1 MQTLF
6 EGEFNMKLEK
16 IKGST
21 YYINAPTNIGVYV
34 FKNKNCLLIDTGI
47 NSTQAK
53 KINEVLLENGLH
65 PKYILN
71 THSHADHCGGN
82 PYFQSTYP
90 GCTVHASETERLY
103 MENPEL
109 LDTLLFSSSPIKGL
123 GPGYKPLKIDFTL
136 ETGTQKINDEKFEII
151 PLPGHSVGQIGVTTP
166 EKVCFVGDAVFSE
179 EIIEKYQFPYLF
191 HIQKSLD
198 TLQNL
203 KNIDADYF
211 VISHANEVIS
221 KEQMGELLDKNIR
234 NIEKFSEQILELL
247 DQSLTRE
254 DILENISI
262 LNDVSMDFKQYFR
275 NLSTTS
281 AFIKHLMDQNLLEYS
296 MENGKLYYF
305 KKP

>member
-1 MQTLF
+1 
-6 EGEFNMKLEK
+6 MKLEK
-16 IKGST
+16 IKGNT

-34 FKNKNCLLIDTGI
+34 FKNKNCILIDTGI
-47 NSTQAK
+47 NTTQAK
-53 KINEVLLENGLH
+53 KIDEVLVENGLH
-65 PKYILN
+65 PKYIIN

-82 PYFQSTYP
+82 HYFLNTYP
-90 GCTVHASETERLY
+90 GCTVHASETEKLY

-109 LDTLLFSSSPIKGL
+109 LDTLLFSASPVKGL
-123 GPGYKPLKIDFTL
+123 SSGYKPLKVDFIL
-136 ETGTQKINDEKFEII
+136 EKGIQKINDEKFEVIS
-151 PLPGHSVGQIGVTTP
+151 LQGHSVGQIGVITP

-191 HIQKSLD
+191 DIQQSLD

-203 KNIDADYF
+203 KNTDADYY
-211 VISHANEVIS
+211 VISHSEGWVS
-221 KEQMGELLDKNIR
+221 LEQMGALLDKNIG
-234 NIEKFSEQILELL
+234 NIEKFVQQMLELL

-254 DILENISI
+254 DILENISV
-262 LNDVSMDFKQYFR
+262 LNDLSMDFKQYFR

-281 AFIKHLMDQNLLEYS
+281 AFIKHLMDKNLLDFS